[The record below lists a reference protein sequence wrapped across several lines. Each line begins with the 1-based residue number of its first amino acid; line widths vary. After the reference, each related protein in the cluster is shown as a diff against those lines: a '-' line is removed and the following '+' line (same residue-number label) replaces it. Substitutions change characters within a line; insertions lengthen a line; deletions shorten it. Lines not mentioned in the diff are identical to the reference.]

1 MFRFVYLF
9 AATALLSCSNRS
21 AQESETTNTMV
32 ETSTVSS
39 VPAQVPTFDADS
51 AYSFVEEQVSFGP
64 RVPNTQAHKACGN
77 YLSRQLERL
86 GAKVYQQNMTV
97 SAYDKTPLEA
107 LNIIGSFNPDN
118 QKRILLFAHWD
129 SRPYADHDPNPT
141 KHKTAI
147 DGADDGASGVG
158 VLLEIARQLNL
169 KSPEI
174 GVDIIFFDAEDYGTP
189 EFVTDYVPN

>member
-9 AATALLSCSNRS
+9 AATALLSCGNRS

-32 ETSTVSS
+32 ETSMVSS

-51 AYSFVEEQVSFGP
+51 AYSFVEEQVNFGP

-77 YLSRQLERL
+77 YLSCQLERL

-129 SRPYADHDPNPT
+129 SRPYADHDPNRT
-141 KHKTAI
+141 MEQVVLEFCWKLL
-147 DGADDGASGVG
+147 AS
-158 VLLEIARQLNL
+158 
-169 KSPEI
+169 
-174 GVDIIFFDAEDYGTP
+174 
-189 EFVTDYVPN
+189 

>member
-1 MFRFVYLF
+1 MICMFRFVYLF
-9 AATALLSCSNRS
+9 AATALFSCSNRS

-86 GAKVYQQNMTV
+86 GAKVYQQNMT
-97 SAYDKTPLEA
+97 
-107 LNIIGSFNPDN
+107 IGG
-118 QKRILLFAHWD
+118 IEYHW
-129 SRPYADHDPNPT
+129 
-141 KHKTAI
+141 
-147 DGADDGASGVG
+147 
-158 VLLEIARQLNL
+158 
-169 KSPEI
+169 
-174 GVDIIFFDAEDYGTP
+174 
-189 EFVTDYVPN
+189 FV